1 MWENIASNKWI
12 IINDKFFIWAIL
24 KSDNNPTLPEEP
36 KFSRKQNLVLL
47 LKSLKEALSLKDLNK
62 IRHTLRSDTPKSLL
76 SNIMSPL
83 LRERL
88 TQIELKDIMKS
99 KINMKSHYHLTIRM
113 MKIIWK
119 LIQWILKLQ
128 NSPKSKAFKQKTFN
142 KNPNNLLTLSV

>member
-1 MWENIASNKWI
+1 M
-12 IINDKFFIWAIL
+12 

-36 KFSRKQNLVLL
+36 KFLRKLNLVLL

-88 TQIELKDIMKS
+88 TQIELKDIMKI
-99 KINMKSHYHLTIRM
+99 KTNMISHYPLTIRM
-113 MKIIWK
+113 MKII
-119 LIQWILKLQ
+119 
-128 NSPKSKAFKQKTFN
+128 
-142 KNPNNLLTLSV
+142 